1 MVAETINIKNKAL
14 LKDQCYINGEW
25 MGANDGSSSEV
36 TNPANSERLGSLP
49 NCGAD
54 ETILAI
60 TAANEAQK
68 IWAKTDAKERSSVL
82 KNLHHLML
90 ENQMDLAT
98 IITLEGGKP
107 ISESLGEIAYAA
119 SFFEWFSEEAKR
131 VYGDLIPGHQYD
143 RRTLVIKQPIGVVG
157 CITPWNFPSA
167 MLARKIAP
175 AIAVGCSVVAKP
187 APETPFSATAMA
199 YLSELAGVPKG
210 IFNVVTGDAEKIGSA
225 MTSHKDVKKI
235 TFTGSTAVGKHLL
248 KASADSVKKVSLELG
263 GHAPFIVFGDANLEA
278 AVEGAVVAK
287 YRNSGQ
293 TCVCANRIYVQSS
306 IYDDFSQRFTEK
318 ASELVVGNG
327 LDESTQQGPLISENA
342 IEKVSKHIE
351 DAKNSGAIIATGG
364 NPHSLGGLF
373 FEPTVLTGV
382 SDEMLISKEETF
394 GPVAPIFSFDTE
406 QEVIERANNTPY
418 GLAAYFYT
426 TDLAK
431 SWRVSEQLDYGMVGL
446 NTGIISTEM
455 APFGGVKE
463 SGIGREGSK
472 YGVDDYLE
480 IKYVS
485 LAGIEE

>member
-1 MVAETINIKNKAL
+1 MEAEAINIKNKAL

-25 MGANDGSSSEV
+25 MEAKNGSSSEV

-210 IFNVVTGDAEKIGSA
+210 IFNVVTGDAEKIGSV

-263 GHAPFIVFGDANLEA
+263 GHAPFIVFEDANLEA
-278 AVEGAVVAK
+278 AVEGAVIAK

-351 DAKNSGAIIATGG
+351 DAKNSGAIITTGG

-394 GPVAPIFSFDTE
+394 GPVAPIFSFETE

>member
-49 NCGAD
+49 NCGTD

-82 KNLHHLML
+82 KNLHQLML
-90 ENQMDLAT
+90 ENQKDLAT

-131 VYGDLIPGHQYD
+131 VYGDLIPGHQHD

-210 IFNVVTGDAEKIGSA
+210 VFNVVTGDAEKIGSA

-248 KASADSVKKVSLELG
+248 KASADTVKKVSLELG
-263 GHAPFIVFGDANLEA
+263 GHAPFIVFRDANLEA
-278 AVEGAVVAK
+278 AVEGAVIAK

-342 IEKVSKHIE
+342 IEKVSNHIE
-351 DAKNSGAIIATGG
+351 DAKNSGAIITTGG

-394 GPVAPIFSFDTE
+394 GPVAPIFSFETE

-480 IKYVS
+480 MKYVS

>member
-54 ETILAI
+54 ETLLAI

-278 AVEGAVVAK
+278 AVEGAVIAK

-342 IEKVSKHIE
+342 IEKVSNHIE
-351 DAKNSGAIIATGG
+351 DAKNSGAIITTGG

-394 GPVAPIFSFDTE
+394 GPVAPIFSFETE

-480 IKYVS
+480 IKYIS

>member
-1 MVAETINIKNKAL
+1 VVAETINIKNKAL

-278 AVEGAVVAK
+278 AVEGAVIAK

-342 IEKVSKHIE
+342 IEKVSNHIE
-351 DAKNSGAIIATGG
+351 DAKNSGAIITTGG

-394 GPVAPIFSFDTE
+394 GPVAPIFSFETE

>member
-187 APETPFSATAMA
+187 APETPFSAIAMA

-263 GHAPFIVFGDANLEA
+263 GHAPFIVFEDANLEA
-278 AVEGAVVAK
+278 AVEGAVIAK

-306 IYDDFSQRFTEK
+306 IYNDFSQRFTEK

-342 IEKVSKHIE
+342 IEKVSNHIE
-351 DAKNSGAIIATGG
+351 DAKNSGAIITTGG

-394 GPVAPIFSFDTE
+394 GPVAPIFSFETE

>member
-1 MVAETINIKNKAL
+1 VVAETINIKNKAL

-278 AVEGAVVAK
+278 AVEGAVIAK

-342 IEKVSKHIE
+342 IEKVSNHIE
-351 DAKNSGAIIATGG
+351 DAKNSGAIITTGG

-394 GPVAPIFSFDTE
+394 GPVAPIFSFETE

-426 TDLAK
+426 NDLAK

>member
-248 KASADSVKKVSLELG
+248 KASADTVKKVSLELG

-278 AVEGAVVAK
+278 AVEGAVLAK

-327 LDESTQQGPLISENA
+327 LDESTQQGPLISQNA
-342 IEKVSKHIE
+342 VEKVSNHIE
-351 DAKNSGAIIATGG
+351 DAKNSGAIITTGG
-364 NPHSLGGLF
+364 NTHSLGGLF

-382 SDEMLISKEETF
+382 SDDMLISKEETF
-394 GPVAPIFSFDTE
+394 GPVAPIFSFETE

>member
-1 MVAETINIKNKAL
+1 VVAETINIKNKAL

-263 GHAPFIVFGDANLEA
+263 GHAPFIVFEDANLEA
-278 AVEGAVVAK
+278 AVEGAVIAK

-342 IEKVSKHIE
+342 IEKVSNHIE
-351 DAKNSGAIIATGG
+351 DAKNSGAIITTGG

-394 GPVAPIFSFDTE
+394 GPVAPIFSFETE

>member
-278 AVEGAVVAK
+278 AVEGAVIAK

-394 GPVAPIFSFDTE
+394 GPVAPIFSFETE

-426 TDLAK
+426 NDLAK

>member
-210 IFNVVTGDAEKIGSA
+210 IFNVVTGDAEKIGSV

-263 GHAPFIVFGDANLEA
+263 GHAPFIVFEDANLEA
-278 AVEGAVVAK
+278 AVEGAVIAK

-342 IEKVSKHIE
+342 IEKVSNHIE
-351 DAKNSGAIIATGG
+351 DAKNSGAIITTGG

-394 GPVAPIFSFDTE
+394 GPVAPIFSFETE

>member
-1 MVAETINIKNKAL
+1 
-14 LKDQCYINGEW
+14 

-263 GHAPFIVFGDANLEA
+263 GHAPFIVFEDANLEA
-278 AVEGAVVAK
+278 AVEGAVIAK

-342 IEKVSKHIE
+342 IEKVSNHIE
-351 DAKNSGAIIATGG
+351 DAKNSGAIITTGG

>member
-1 MVAETINIKNKAL
+1 MVDKTINIKNKAL

-199 YLSELAGVPKG
+199 YLSELAGLPKG

-394 GPVAPIFSFDTE
+394 GPVAPIFSFETE

-431 SWRVSEQLDYGMVGL
+431 SWRVSEQLDYGMIGL

>member
-68 IWAKTDAKERSSVL
+68 IWAKADAKERSSVL

-278 AVEGAVVAK
+278 AVEGAVIAK

-342 IEKVSKHIE
+342 IEKVSNHIE
-351 DAKNSGAIIATGG
+351 DAKNSGAIITTGG

-394 GPVAPIFSFDTE
+394 GPVAPIFSFETE

>member
-1 MVAETINIKNKAL
+1 
-14 LKDQCYINGEW
+14 

-199 YLSELAGVPKG
+199 YLSELAGFPKG
-210 IFNVVTGDAEKIGSA
+210 VFNVITGDAEKIGSA

-342 IEKVSKHIE
+342 IEKVSNHIE
-351 DAKNSGAIIATGG
+351 DAKNSGAIITTGG

-373 FEPTVLTGV
+373 FEPSVLTGV

>member
-25 MGANDGSSSEV
+25 IEANDGSSSEV
-36 TNPANSERLGSLP
+36 TNPANSERLGALP
-49 NCGAD
+49 NCGTD
-54 ETILAI
+54 EAILAI
-60 TAANEAQK
+60 SAASEAQK
-68 IWAKTDAKERSSVL
+68 SWAKTDAKERSSVL
-82 KNLHHLML
+82 KNLHQLML
-90 ENQMDLAT
+90 ENQEDLAT

-107 ISESLGEIAYAA
+107 ISESIGEIAYAA

-143 RRTLVIKQPIGVVG
+143 RRTLVMKQPIGVVG

-175 AIAVGCSVVAKP
+175 AFAVGCTVVAKP

-199 YLSELAGVPKG
+199 YLSELAGIPKG
-210 IFNVVTGDAEKIGSA
+210 VFNVVTGDAEKIGST

-248 KASADSVKKVSLELG
+248 KASAETVKKVSLELG
-263 GHAPFIVFGDANLEA
+263 GHAPFIVFEDANLEA
-278 AVEGAVVAK
+278 AVEGAVIAK

-306 IYDDFSQRFTEK
+306 IYDDFSKRFTEK

-342 IEKVSKHIE
+342 IKKVANQIE
-351 DAKNSGAIIATGG
+351 DAKNSGAIVTTGG
-364 NPHSLGGLF
+364 KSHSLGGLF

-394 GPVAPIFSFDTE
+394 GPVAPIFSFESE

-446 NTGIISTEM
+446 NTGIISTEV

-480 IKYVS
+480 MKYVS

>member
-25 MGANDGSSSEV
+25 MEANDGSSSEV

-263 GHAPFIVFGDANLEA
+263 GHAPFIVFEDANLEA
-278 AVEGAVVAK
+278 AVEGAVIAK

-342 IEKVSKHIE
+342 IEKVSNHIE
-351 DAKNSGAIIATGG
+351 DAKNSGAIITTGG

-394 GPVAPIFSFDTE
+394 GPVAPIFSFETE

>member
-25 MGANDGSSSEV
+25 MGAKDGSSSEV

-263 GHAPFIVFGDANLEA
+263 GHAPFIVFEDANLEA
-278 AVEGAVVAK
+278 AVEGAVIAK

-342 IEKVSKHIE
+342 IEKVSNHIE
-351 DAKNSGAIIATGG
+351 DAKNSGAIITTGG

-394 GPVAPIFSFDTE
+394 GPVAPIFSFESE
-406 QEVIERANNTPY
+406 QEVVERANNTPY

>member
-225 MTSHKDVKKI
+225 MTSHKDIKKI

-263 GHAPFIVFGDANLEA
+263 GHAPFIVFEDANLEA
-278 AVEGAVVAK
+278 AVEGAVIAK

-342 IEKVSKHIE
+342 IEKVSNHIE
-351 DAKNSGAIIATGG
+351 DAKNSGAIITTGG

-394 GPVAPIFSFDTE
+394 GPVAPIFSFETE

>member
-278 AVEGAVVAK
+278 AVEGAVIAK

-342 IEKVSKHIE
+342 IEKVSNHIE
-351 DAKNSGAIIATGG
+351 DAKNSGAIITTGG

-394 GPVAPIFSFDTE
+394 GPVAPIFSFETE

-431 SWRVSEQLDYGMVGL
+431 SWRVSEQLDYGMIGL

>member
-278 AVEGAVVAK
+278 AVEGAVIAK

-327 LDESTQQGPLISENA
+327 LDESTQQGPLISKNA
-342 IEKVSKHIE
+342 IEKVSNHIE
-351 DAKNSGAIIATGG
+351 DAKNSGAIITTGG

-394 GPVAPIFSFDTE
+394 GPVAPIFSFETE

-426 TDLAK
+426 NDLAK

>member
-1 MVAETINIKNKAL
+1 VVAETINIKNKAL

-278 AVEGAVVAK
+278 AVEGAVIAK

-306 IYDDFSQRFTEK
+306 IYNDFSQRFTEK

-342 IEKVSKHIE
+342 IEKVSNHIE
-351 DAKNSGAIIATGG
+351 DAKNSGAIITTGG

-394 GPVAPIFSFDTE
+394 GPVAPIFSFETE

-426 TDLAK
+426 NDLAK

>member
-278 AVEGAVVAK
+278 AVEGAVIAK

-318 ASELVVGNG
+318 ASALVVGNG

-342 IEKVSKHIE
+342 IEKVSNHIE
-351 DAKNSGAIIATGG
+351 DAKNSGAIITTGG

-394 GPVAPIFSFDTE
+394 GPVAPIFSFETE

-426 TDLAK
+426 NDLAK

>member
-210 IFNVVTGDAEKIGSA
+210 VFNVVTGDAEKIGSA

-263 GHAPFIVFGDANLEA
+263 GHAPFIVFEDANLEA
-278 AVEGAVVAK
+278 AVEGAVIAK

-342 IEKVSKHIE
+342 IEKVSNHIE
-351 DAKNSGAIIATGG
+351 DAKNSGAIITTGG

-394 GPVAPIFSFDTE
+394 GPVAPIFSFETE

-426 TDLAK
+426 NDLAK

>member
-235 TFTGSTAVGKHLL
+235 TFTGSTSVGKHLL

-278 AVEGAVVAK
+278 AVEGAVIAK

-480 IKYVS
+480 IKYIS

>member
-210 IFNVVTGDAEKIGSA
+210 VFNVVTGDAEKIGSA

-278 AVEGAVVAK
+278 AVEGAVIAK

-342 IEKVSKHIE
+342 IEKVSNHIE
-351 DAKNSGAIIATGG
+351 DAKNSGAIITTGG

-394 GPVAPIFSFDTE
+394 GPVAPIFSFETE

-426 TDLAK
+426 NDLAK

>member
-1 MVAETINIKNKAL
+1 
-14 LKDQCYINGEW
+14 

-68 IWAKTDAKERSSVL
+68 IWAKADAKERSSVL

-278 AVEGAVVAK
+278 AVEGAVIAK

-342 IEKVSKHIE
+342 IEKVSNHIE
-351 DAKNSGAIIATGG
+351 DAKNSGAIITTGG

-394 GPVAPIFSFDTE
+394 GPVAPIFSFETE

>member
-1 MVAETINIKNKAL
+1 
-14 LKDQCYINGEW
+14 

-68 IWAKTDAKERSSVL
+68 IWAKTDVKERSSVL

-278 AVEGAVVAK
+278 AVEGAVIAK

-342 IEKVSKHIE
+342 IEKVSNHIE
-351 DAKNSGAIIATGG
+351 DAKNSGAIITTGG

-394 GPVAPIFSFDTE
+394 GPVAPIFSFETE

>member
-25 MGANDGSSSEV
+25 VGANDGSSSEV

-278 AVEGAVVAK
+278 AVEGAVIAK

-342 IEKVSKHIE
+342 IEKVSNHIE
-351 DAKNSGAIIATGG
+351 DAKNSGAIITTGG

-394 GPVAPIFSFDTE
+394 GPVAPIFSFETE

>member
-1 MVAETINIKNKAL
+1 
-14 LKDQCYINGEW
+14 
-25 MGANDGSSSEV
+25 
-36 TNPANSERLGSLP
+36 
-49 NCGAD
+49 
-54 ETILAI
+54 
-60 TAANEAQK
+60 
-68 IWAKTDAKERSSVL
+68 
-82 KNLHHLML
+82 
-90 ENQMDLAT
+90 MDLAT

-210 IFNVVTGDAEKIGSA
+210 IFNVVTGDAEKIGST

-278 AVEGAVVAK
+278 AVEGAVIAK

-318 ASELVVGNG
+318 ASALVVGNG

-342 IEKVSKHIE
+342 IEKVSNHIE
-351 DAKNSGAIIATGG
+351 DAKNSGAIITTGG

-394 GPVAPIFSFDTE
+394 GPVAPIFSFETE

-472 YGVDDYLE
+472 YGVDDYLV
-480 IKYVS
+480 IKYIS

>member
-263 GHAPFIVFGDANLEA
+263 GHAPFIVFEDANLEA
-278 AVEGAVVAK
+278 AVEGAVIAK

-342 IEKVSKHIE
+342 IEKVSNHIE
-351 DAKNSGAIIATGG
+351 DAKNSGAIITTGG

-394 GPVAPIFSFDTE
+394 GPVAPIFSFETE

>member
-263 GHAPFIVFGDANLEA
+263 GHAPFIVFEDANLEA
-278 AVEGAVVAK
+278 AVEGAVIAK

-293 TCVCANRIYVQSS
+293 TCVCANRIYIQSS

-342 IEKVSKHIE
+342 IEKVSNHIE
-351 DAKNSGAIIATGG
+351 DAKNSGAIITTGG

-394 GPVAPIFSFDTE
+394 GPVAPIFSFETE

-431 SWRVSEQLDYGMVGL
+431 SWRVSEQLDYGMIGL

>member
-143 RRTLVIKQPIGVVG
+143 RRTLVIKQPVGVVG

-248 KASADSVKKVSLELG
+248 KASADTVKKVSLELG

-278 AVEGAVVAK
+278 AVEGAVIAK

-342 IEKVSKHIE
+342 IEKVSNHIE
-351 DAKNSGAIIATGG
+351 DAKNSGAIITTGG

-394 GPVAPIFSFDTE
+394 GPVAPIFSFETE

-426 TDLAK
+426 NDLAK